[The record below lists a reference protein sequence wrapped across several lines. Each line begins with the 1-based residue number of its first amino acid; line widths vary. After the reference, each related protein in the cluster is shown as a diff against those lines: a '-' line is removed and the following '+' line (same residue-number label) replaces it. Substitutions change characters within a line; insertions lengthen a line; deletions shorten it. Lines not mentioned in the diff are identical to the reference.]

1 MVSSAVNTTIEYDD
15 MYEDVYDEY
24 QESEQTVFINEK
36 NLKILE
42 TAAEYAGIFR
52 ANPHLF
58 VEHYF
63 NIHLKDFQ
71 KILLWEMYHNDY
83 GMYVASRGQGKTFE
97 DAIFAS
103 SYAILYPRTKIVV
116 AAAAREQ
123 GNQLL
128 LKITEDLMKNYGWGS
143 DNLCREIEG
152 KPVVTLNKG
161 EIHFKNGSWIKVVT
175 PSDNARGA
183 RANILIL
190 DEFWMIDANI
200 INGVLRRFLTA
211 PRNPAY
217 LDLPQYAH
225 LREENKEIYT
235 GSAYMKSHWA
245 YSKANDYFKHMLD
258 DNKRYFV
265 FCLPYQVAIRN
276 NLLSKRQIKNE
287 MEENNFDSVKFSME
301 MEALWYGDSSGAF
314 YSYEDISQIR
324 KIEIAYYVKS
334 DGIRSIAIPEMPRL
348 LLNERRILSLDI
360 ALMAST
366 RHNNDASSIILNK
379 AIPTNNN
386 AYIGNFVYLHN
397 IEGMRGSDLALHIRI
412 LFDYFNAT
420 DLVIDGKGLG
430 LPIVQDLM
438 KDLVDARTGKLY
450 PALACCDCDKL
461 PLNKDLNTQFA
472 LPYANKVIWAISAS
486 EAFNTEIGTMLRT
499 GIQNKKLNLLVNYE
513 ASKEILSDNIP
524 RYDSLTINE
533 KELLRMPYLE
543 TDLLM
548 RELVGLKHQVKG
560 INIKFKEKSGA
571 RKDRWSSAAYNY
583 WVQCQIENELVKN
596 APTIHTMKDYAQ
608 SMRRLNRRPNMY

>member
-1 MVSSAVNTTIEYDD
+1 M
-15 MYEDVYDEY
+15 
-24 QESEQTVFINEK
+24 
-36 NLKILE
+36 
-42 TAAEYAGIFR
+42 
-52 ANPHLF
+52 
-58 VEHYF
+58 
-63 NIHLKDFQ
+63 
-71 KILLWEMYHNDY
+71 
-83 GMYVASRGQGKTFE
+83 KTFV

-103 SYAILYPRTKIVV
+103 SYAVLFPRTKIVV
-116 AAAAREQ
+116 AAATREQ

-217 LDLPQYAH
+217 LDLPQYTH

-258 DNKRYFV
+258 DNKKYFV

-287 MEENNFDSVKFSME
+287 MEESNFDSVKFAME
-301 MEALWYGDSSGAF
+301 MEALWYGDSHGAF
-314 YSYEDISQIR
+314 FSYEDISQVR
-324 KIEIAYYVKS
+324 KIEIPYYVKDDKLRHIS
-334 DGIRSIAIPEMPRL
+334 IPEIPKL
-348 LLNERRILSLDI
+348 ILNERRILSLDI

-366 RHNNDASSIILNK
+366 RHNNDASSIIMNR

-386 AYIGNFVYLHN
+386 SYIGNFVYLHN
-397 IEGMRGSDLALHIRI
+397 IEGIRGSDLALQIRI

-420 DLVIDGKGLG
+420 DLVIDGKGVG

-450 PALACCDCDKL
+450 PALACCDCEKL
-461 PLNKDLNTQFA
+461 PMNKDLNAQLA

-524 RYDSLTINE
+524 HYDSLNVNDR
-533 KELLRMPYLE
+533 ELLRQPYLE

-548 RELVGLKHQVKG
+548 RELVGLQHQVKG
-560 INIKFKEKSGA
+560 TNIKFKEKTGA
-571 RKDRWSSAAYNY
+571 RKDRFSSAAYNY
-583 WVQCQIENELVKN
+583 WVQVQIENMLKKN
-596 APTIHTMKDYAQ
+596 APTKFTMKDYAQ
-608 SMRRLNRRPNMY
+608 SMRKLNHRPIMY